1 MLARYSSNTS
11 EKRNTTKIYGKD
23 INMNNLDFNQFK
35 QIISDYVGVD
45 SSEINEETDVYE
57 DLYLDSLGLFG
68 LGSEITETLRLN
80 IPLSSVASI
89 SRVGEMFNLLNREGT
104 PLE

>member
-1 MLARYSSNTS
+1 
-11 EKRNTTKIYGKD
+11 
-23 INMNNLDFNQFK
+23 MNNLNFNQFK

-45 SSEINEETDVYE
+45 SSEINENTDVYE
-57 DLYLDSLGLFG
+57 DLFLDSLGLFG

-89 SRVGEMFNLLNREGT
+89 SRVGEMFNLLNSEGT
-104 PLE
+104 PIE